1 MKGLSKTNF
10 YFIRRIKNLSSQ
22 KYFNYINRF
31 TSLQA
36 LLSDNTSDL
45 SIYIATAMQGSIQTT
60 VDDRAKVHP
69 KNTIDISLE

>member
-1 MKGLSKTNF
+1 MIEYILNQTGYNLPSSPAKTWQD
-10 YFIRRIKNLSSQ
+10 Y
-22 KYFNYINRF
+22 RF